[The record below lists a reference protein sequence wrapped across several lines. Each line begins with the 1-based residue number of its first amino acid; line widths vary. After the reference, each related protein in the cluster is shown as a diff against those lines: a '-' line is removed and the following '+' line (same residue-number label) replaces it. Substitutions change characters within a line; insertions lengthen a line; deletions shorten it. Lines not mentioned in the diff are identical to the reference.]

1 MSFYSFHHRIP
12 WYHSRKKFS
21 FFLYRFPSDSVTVSF
36 LFTGWWKDHSLQM
49 LNVSFLATTERL
61 NQTILGINNIKMFV
75 QWNDNL
81 DLLYKMIRQSAGNEL
96 CQDNVRAFVDLIQ
109 GFKEP
114 ENNEVK
120 VKWKNIVVVTPADI
134 LIQVIYKADF

>member
-1 MSFYSFHHRIP
+1 
-12 WYHSRKKFS
+12 
-21 FFLYRFPSDSVTVSF
+21 
-36 LFTGWWKDHSLQM
+36 M

-96 CQDNVRAFVDLIQ
+96 CQDNVRTFVDLIQ

>member
-1 MSFYSFHHRIP
+1 
-12 WYHSRKKFS
+12 
-21 FFLYRFPSDSVTVSF
+21 
-36 LFTGWWKDHSLQM
+36 M
-49 LNVSFLATTERL
+49 LNISFLATTERL